1 MLQMLAILN
10 NLFNKFFYN
19 STFLLCFRK
28 WKKKKKK
35 TEIKGYSKH
44 IMNLSKNFFMGRYLM
59 IIQKPKRTRFTI
71 QKVNNSL
78 IVDL

>member
-1 MLQMLAILN
+1 MKN
-10 NLFNKFFYN
+10 
-19 STFLLCFRK
+19 
-28 WKKKKKK
+28 KKKK

>member
-10 NLFNKFFYN
+10 NLFNKFFHN
-19 STFLLCFRK
+19 STFLLCLWK
-28 WKKKKKK
+28 WPKKKK

-44 IMNLSKNFFMGRYLM
+44 KMNLSKNFFKGRYLM
-59 IIQKPKRTRFTI
+59 IIQKPKGTRFAI